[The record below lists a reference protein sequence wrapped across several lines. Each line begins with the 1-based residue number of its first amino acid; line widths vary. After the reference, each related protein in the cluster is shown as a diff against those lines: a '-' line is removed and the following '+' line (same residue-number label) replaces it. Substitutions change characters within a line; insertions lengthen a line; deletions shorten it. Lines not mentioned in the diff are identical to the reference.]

1 MLKPKINSV
10 VTEFYRKKYKEN
22 QEVDLKQALE
32 MEY

>member
-1 MLKPKINSV
+1 MLKPKINRV
-10 VTEFYRKKYKEN
+10 VTGFYHKKYKEN